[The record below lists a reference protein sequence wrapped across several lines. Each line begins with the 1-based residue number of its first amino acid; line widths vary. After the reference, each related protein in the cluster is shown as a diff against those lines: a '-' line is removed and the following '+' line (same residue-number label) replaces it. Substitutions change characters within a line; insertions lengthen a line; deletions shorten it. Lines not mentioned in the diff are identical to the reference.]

1 MLGSSSPVRPPTI
14 LVRAPT
20 VASSGAAAGTNPPVD
35 NLAVACVSLKS
46 DAGVRLMFGPPDFAI
61 VLRQALEAMGPVAT
75 NPGNDD
81 AAEWL
86 RPYGLVSVS
95 FKLPTKVWTSSNT
108 DSAGDSRWR
117 AATLVHSLAAEG
129 WSLKASISLP
139 CSTVSFDNLFF
150 VRAEPNILPVMTLHL
165 RHSGKIIAAS
175 AQPVSHTTIVRI
187 RNTILSSWPLG
198 IASERSLDLCTRS
211 FKLVMP
217 TRTLSTADPAQS
229 RIMTMCLM
237 RTMHDL
243 GYRLLGPSAVDPW
256 SQVNTNNGDTL
267 FFQKRPLSEVI
278 NGDLAADYAPPAYDD
293 LFGAQAGAVSGS
305 GSSVS
310 LSVAT
315 MLAPPSRRSSVSSD
329 TPSTAARDLS
339 SLSCI
344 LLDASHSVTIVSPTA
359 YNMLIHITRK
369 TIARAWPQGTDAER
383 PHLTFGFPITEF
395 KLKGDPFSTHYGT
408 ILVLQLLSHAALA
421 GWRLSEAIKD
431 KATDE
436 LPMLVLTLS
445 PSSSP
450 LSPTFPSLPTSPILP
465 TSPTL
470 LSMLTS
476 PTSQMSPTSSMPP
489 VSSTSSTSST
499 PPTSPTAPSASQP
512 ETSVVHFAIA
522 FAAGHSRLRL
532 ITVSDPETSSAES
545 LMPPSDLASLK
556 SIINLTAFQVSGHV
570 CPVTV
575 STGLAEWTLS
585 HAQHRDSLSVDTL
598 RKCRFLAALLMHRFE
613 AAGWKFLA
621 APHLI
626 KSNADIQTDTL
637 VFGRQ

>member
-1 MLGSSSPVRPPTI
+1 MLGANAFAGRSPADSV
-14 LVRAPT
+14 
-20 VASSGAAAGTNPPVD
+20 S
-35 NLAVACVSLKS
+35 VACVSLKS
-46 DAGVRLMFGPPDFAI
+46 DASVRLMFGPPDFAI
-61 VLRQALEAMGPVAT
+61 VLRKALEPISPIALGSGTSDIV
-75 NPGNDD
+75 G
-81 AAEWL
+81 WL
-86 RPYGLVSVS
+86 QPYGLVSVS
-95 FKLPTKVWTSSNT
+95 FKLLIKVWTSSNT
-108 DSAGDSRWR
+108 DSAAKARQR

-129 WSLKASISLP
+129 WSLKTSISLP

-175 AQPVSHTTIVRI
+175 AQPVSHATIVRI

-198 IASERSLDLCTRS
+198 IASERSLDPFTRS

-267 FFQKRPLSEVI
+267 FFQKRPLSELHHS
-278 NGDLAADYAPPAYDD
+278 NYAANLAPPAYND

-344 LLDASHSVTIVSPTA
+344 LLDASHSITIISPSA
-359 YNMLIHITRK
+359 YDSLIPMTRR

-383 PHLTFGFPITEF
+383 FHLTFGFPVTEF

-436 LPMLVLTLS
+436 LPMLVLT
-445 PSSSP
+445 
-450 LSPTFPSLPTSPILP
+450 
-465 TSPTL
+465 
-470 LSMLTS
+470 
-476 PTSQMSPTSSMPP
+476 
-489 VSSTSSTSST
+489 
-499 PPTSPTAPSASQP
+499 PSASQP
-512 ETSVVHFAIA
+512 ETCVVHFAIA

-532 ITVSDPETSSAES
+532 ITVSDSATSSAES
-545 LMPPSDLASLK
+545 LMPPSDLASLT
-556 SIINLTAFQVSGHV
+556 SIINLATIQVIGRV
-570 CPVTV
+570 CPVTMT
-575 STGLAEWTLS
+575 TGLAEWTLS
-585 HAQHRDSLSVDTL
+585 RAQHREDVSGGTL
-598 RKCRFLAALLMHRFE
+598 RKCRFLVALLMHRFE

-621 APHLI
+621 APQLT
-626 KSNADIQTDTL
+626 KSVTDIQTDTL
-637 VFGRQ
+637 VFGRL